1 MKLRN
6 YLLAFCTMVLLG
18 TVSFLGGC
26 ATTGM
31 DRSEKTASSIQDLEN
46 EIRKIDLQIDATSQ
60 SLEALVIPGNPDLK
74 KSFNTYSDNLDKLDD
89 DGKKVI
95 KRMDEMK
102 ENSAKYFTEWEKQG
116 VNYKN
121 PEISQLSAERR
132 MKLAEIYARVPA
144 AGAGIKSSYLRSL
157 TTLKEIR
164 SYLSNDLTPKGIE
177 TIEPV
182 AKNAVQDLSNL
193 KTSLQPIIPALE
205 EIKVEL
211 YGGNK

>member
-6 YLLAFCTMVLLG
+6 HSLAVCTMVLLG
-18 TVSFLGGC
+18 TASFLGGC

-31 DRSEKTASSIQDLEN
+31 DRSEKTSSSIQDLEN

-60 SLEALVIPGNPDLK
+60 SLDALVIPGNPDLK
-74 KSFNTYSDNLDKLDD
+74 KSFNSYSDNLNKLDD
-89 DGKKVI
+89 DGKRVI

-102 ENSAKYFTEWEKQG
+102 EHSKEYFAEWEKQG

-132 MKLAEIYARVPA
+132 MKLTEIYSRVPA
-144 AGAGIKSSYLRSL
+144 AGAGIKSSYMASL
-157 TTLKEIR
+157 STLKEIR
-164 SYLSNDLTPKGIE
+164 SYLSNDLTPKGVE
-177 TIEPV
+177 TIDPV
-182 AKNAVQDLSNL
+182 AKRAVQDLSSL
-193 KTSLQPIIPALE
+193 KTSLQPVIPALE

-211 YGGNK
+211 YSGKK